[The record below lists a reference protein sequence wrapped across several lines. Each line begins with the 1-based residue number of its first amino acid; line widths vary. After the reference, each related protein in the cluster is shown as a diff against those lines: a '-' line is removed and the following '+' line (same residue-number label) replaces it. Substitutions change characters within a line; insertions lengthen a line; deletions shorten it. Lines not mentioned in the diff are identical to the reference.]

1 MEKWKAKAARTI
13 CRSTTAARA
22 AFALAEPSS
31 IRGAR
36 FARPE
41 FLRNIQIQS
50 LLWSMGGTFIVII
63 VLGFL
68 EFLGLTQHFN
78 PILIFILFACL
89 MGISSWL
96 LKLRYK

>member
-1 MEKWKAKAARTI
+1 
-13 CRSTTAARA
+13 
-22 AFALAEPSS
+22 
-31 IRGAR
+31 
-36 FARPE
+36 
-41 FLRNIQIQS
+41 

-68 EFLGLTQHFN
+68 EFLGQTQHFN